1 VKFFYAAAALLSLG
15 VCLPATSIAQ
25 TSPPAVGATA
35 QLTAKIVA
43 IDYDNRIVTLQDAQ
57 GNVSTIKAGADV
69 TRFAA
74 LKVGD
79 TVTFQYTE
87 SIAYAIAPAGTA
99 PAPASTPMLTRASGD
114 KPGGTISQTV
124 SAQVTIQAIDAAT
137 PSITVKTP
145 DGHVITMLVNNPGNL
160 SGLKVGD
167 VVQITYT
174 QALMITVQ

>member
-1 VKFFYAAAALLSLG
+1 VKFLYAAAALLSLA

-57 GNVSTIKAGADV
+57 GNVSTIKAGAGV

-79 TVTFQYTE
+79 TVTFQYAE

-99 PAPASTPMLTRASGD
+99 PAPQSTPMVTRAPGD

-124 SAQVTIQAIDAAT
+124 SAQVTIQAIDAAA
-137 PSITVKTP
+137 PSITVKTA
-145 DGHVITMLVNNPGNL
+145 DGHVITMLVNNPANL